1 MEGFLVT
8 STISYPDVT
17 PWGHGIDLEDEK
29 TCIHSRYGAGPRYFG
44 GLEFLWFEL
53 QFALRLARACIKNR
67 CHAVAVGRY
76 GLFFPTLARLLRL
89 NKGGDDG
96 CRVPPSS
103 FQPHLRVRLAKS

>member
-1 MEGFLVT
+1 MERFLVT

-29 TCIHSRYGAGPRYFG
+29 TYIHSRYGAGPRYFG
-44 GLEFLWFEL
+44 GLVFLWFEL
-53 QFALRLARACIKNR
+53 QFALHLARACIKNR
-67 CHAVAVGRY
+67 YRAVVVGRH
-76 GLFFPTLARLLRL
+76 GLLFPTLARLLRL
-89 NKGGDDG
+89 KQGCDDG